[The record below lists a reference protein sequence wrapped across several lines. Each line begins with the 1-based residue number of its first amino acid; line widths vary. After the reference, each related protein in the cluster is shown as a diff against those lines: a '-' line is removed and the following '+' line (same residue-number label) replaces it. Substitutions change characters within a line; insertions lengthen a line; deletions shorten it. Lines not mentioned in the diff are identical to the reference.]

1 MKQSLFTILRDKKT
15 STAAFRDAT
24 HRMTHILAVE
34 AFAYIKEENVSVVT
48 PLQKK
53 TKGKVLA
60 QPVVLLP
67 ILRSG
72 LAFLPVFLTY
82 FQDAVVGFI
91 GLKRDEDTAMAE
103 EYYRNIPKIRS
114 NSMVIIL
121 DPMIATGGSAVDT
134 IAALK
139 QGGVKEKQMLFVSL
153 IAATKGIA
161 RIRSVYP
168 HVTVIVGAE
177 DARLNKDK
185 FIVPG
190 LGDFGDR
197 FFKTE

>member
-1 MKQSLFTILRDKKT
+1 MKQSLLTILRDKKT
-15 STAAFRDAT
+15 STVDFRNAA

-34 AFAYIKEENVSVVT
+34 SFTHIKEKKTSVIT

-53 TKGKVLA
+53 VKGSITA
-60 QPVVLLP
+60 QPIVLLP

-82 FQDAVVGFI
+82 FQDAAVGFM
-91 GLKRDEDTAMAE
+91 GLKRDEDTAIAE

-139 QGGVKEKQMLFVSL
+139 KTGVKEKHMLFVAL
-153 IAATKGIA
+153 IAANKGVI
-161 RIRSVYP
+161 RIKKAYP
-168 HVTVIVGAE
+168 GMALVIGVE
-177 DARLNKDK
+177 DAKLNKDK
-185 FIVPG
+185 FIIPG

-197 FFKTE
+197 YFKTV

>member
-1 MKQSLFTILRDKKT
+1 MKQSLLTILRDKKT
-15 STAAFRDAT
+15 STIDFRNAA

-34 AFAYIKEENVSVVT
+34 AFTYIKEKNISVVT

-53 TKGKVLA
+53 TKGKMLA

-114 NSMVIIL
+114 NSVVIIL

-153 IAATKGIA
+153 IAAKKGITC
-161 RIRSVYP
+161 IRSAYSQ
-168 HVTVIVGAE
+168 VTIIAGTE
-177 DARLNKDK
+177 DTRLNKDK

-197 FFKTE
+197 YFKTE